1 MTVTIPSSVIF
12 KRVGEETV
20 LLDFNRGVYYGLDPV
35 GTRMLELLASG
46 RSQEATIDALMDEY
60 KVDRATLA
68 ADLEKLLRELA
79 AHGLVTIA

>member
-1 MTVTIPSSVIF
+1 
-12 KRVGEETV
+12 VGEETV
-20 LLDFNRGVYYGLDPV
+20 LLDFDRGVYYGLDPV

-46 RSQEATIDALMDEY
+46 RSREATIDALMDEY